1 MHADSPIT
9 SPVPLGSLVEV
20 LASLRERVMGASE
33 SVLSTADGLLV
44 AADTDTVQP
53 EAIAALAA
61 ATLGL
66 GARMAQQADAG
77 ALRDVVIRCGGGQVI
92 VLAVGDRALLSILGD
107 EGIDVAALQRQAPA
121 IVEELLGLLAADV
134 AS

>member
-1 MHADSPIT
+1 MHADSPVT

-107 EGIDVAALQRQAPA
+107 EGIDVAALQRQAPV

>member
-1 MHADSPIT
+1 MPADSSVT
-9 SPVPLGSLVEV
+9 SLVDV
-20 LASLRERVMGASE
+20 LASLRERVMGVSE

-44 AADTDTVQP
+44 AADTDTAQP

-77 ALRDVVIRCGGGQVI
+77 ALRDVVIRCGGGQVV

-107 EGIDVAALQRQAPA
+107 EGIDVAALQRESPA
-121 IVEELLGLLAADV
+121 IVEELLVLLEADV
-134 AS
+134 SA